1 MCANYLTIII
11 YITFLVRDYKKAEVE
26 LNIVREISM
35 GEGWLIKAYLPTEN
49 NSDTLFMNAN
59 YLLHLCYMRQARL
72 FIKIDQNKA
81 LEFATLAR
89 RRAREGNIYIFNL
102 KAIQNLIIIRI
113 FLQRTDFFAACHRD
127 GETMAL
133 YIKGQCELY
142 LGDTKSA
149 ISTLNKAF
157 YMQAALKSYKGM
169 CEARVEL
176 SKAYLM

>member
-1 MCANYLTIII
+1 MYANYLTIII

-113 FLQRTDFFAACHRD
+113 FLQR
-127 GETMAL
+127 
-133 YIKGQCELY
+133 
-142 LGDTKSA
+142 
-149 ISTLNKAF
+149 N
-157 YMQAALKSYKGM
+157 
-169 CEARVEL
+169 
-176 SKAYLM
+176 